1 MHRKKKAEEMPSMI
15 MIVFEGG
22 VPVWIIKNLL
32 LLFKFPIVCL
42 YYSIIKFFILNI
54 NSRDFKLPS
63 WIGRMKTLSS
73 FRKFSGTK
81 MPVKVLYTPD
91 CLYISNGTDL
101 WPTQSAVQRWTRW
114 RAREGGVGSRGH
126 CSGRVLTPTG
136 QKPLGES
143 ALFVWPVVIYF
154 STHERLLA

>member
-1 MHRKKKAEEMPSMI
+1 MPSMI

-22 VPVWIIKNLL
+22 VPVRIIKNLL

-81 MPVKVLYTPD
+81 MPMKVLYTPD

-101 WPTQSAVQRWTRW
+101 WPTQSAVQRWTSW

-136 QKPLGES
+136 QKPLGGS

-154 STHERLLA
+154 STHERLLAA